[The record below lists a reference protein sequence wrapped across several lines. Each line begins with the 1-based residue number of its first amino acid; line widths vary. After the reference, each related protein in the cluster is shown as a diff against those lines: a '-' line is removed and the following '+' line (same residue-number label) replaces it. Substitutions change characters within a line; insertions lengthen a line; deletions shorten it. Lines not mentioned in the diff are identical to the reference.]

1 MPIKK
6 IEEIPIKGLSKELQ
20 LIIFFYQEYKS
31 NNKKIVA
38 DQIFKRFP
46 PPGSV
51 SYNLDKLTKLEFLKK
66 EILNGTSQKLGQ
78 PKVIYSINPDRFPD
92 VEQFLKDNLSPLK
105 PLFLKL
111 FTRSSASELEDKNIL
126 RLFEDLKFEL
136 KSYLEDLKIKNNPK
150 QVKKLYERLYNFF
163 LDNS

>member
-31 NNKKIVA
+31 NNTKIVA
-38 DQIFKRFP
+38 DKIFKRFP

-78 PKVIYSINPDRFPD
+78 PKVIYNINPERLPD
-92 VEQFLKDNLSPLK
+92 IEQYLKDNLAPLK
-105 PLFLKL
+105 TLFLTL
-111 FTRSSASELEDKNIL
+111 LADSSASELKDKNIL

-136 KSYLEDLKIKNNPK
+136 KSYLEDLKIKNTPK
-150 QVKKLYERLYNFF
+150 QVKKLYEKLYRFF

>member
-92 VEQFLKDNLSPLK
+92 IEQFLKDNLSPLK
-105 PLFLKL
+105 PLFLTL
-111 FTRSSASELEDKNIL
+111 FTHSSASELEDKNIP

>member
-31 NNKKIVA
+31 NNKKIAA

-78 PKVIYSINPDRFPD
+78 SKVIYSINPDRLPD
-92 VEQFLKDNLSPLK
+92 IEQYLKDNLSLLK
-105 PLFLKL
+105 PLFSIL
-111 FTRSSASELEDKNIL
+111 FADSPASELKDKNIL

-136 KSYLEDLKIKNNPK
+136 KSYLEDLKIENTPK
-150 QVKKLYERLYNFF
+150 QVRKLYEKIYHFF